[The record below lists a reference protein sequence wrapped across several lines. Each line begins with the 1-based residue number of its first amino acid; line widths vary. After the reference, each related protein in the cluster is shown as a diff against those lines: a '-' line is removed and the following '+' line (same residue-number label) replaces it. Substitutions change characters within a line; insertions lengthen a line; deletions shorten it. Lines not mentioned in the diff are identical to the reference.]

1 MKNRRSYTVLV
12 SVIFLVLFS
21 TIYTSS
27 EDTTGPSP
35 ELQLHWVST
44 ESTDASE
51 IWFWIDFQEPIKG
64 FTSDDIQI
72 SGDAA
77 GTGTY
82 FAVFEVDESNQTYP
96 NGVTYRAILELPN
109 ATEGEI
115 RLSIPANALTDA
127 SDNPNTAS
135 NVLKAFVD
143 QTAPVVSIEAVE
155 SDPQNSPFL
164 VDIKVSEPV
173 QLFAYRQIKVDLY
186 AGNSYVGD
194 ASATTTA
201 FRSDTDISEVI
212 NNVKLYTQRRYQVK
226 TDSDKRFSRIRLRT
240 SVVDEGLNYSKEARV
255 WVRMDITY
263 ETDINGDKKTDAND
277 LIPIVK
283 DFGKWTDGTAGLTNP
298 LSDVNAD
305 GRVNEKDLRIVV
317 DAIEN

>member
-1 MKNRRSYTVLV
+1 MKYRRSYTFFV
-12 SVIFLVLFS
+12 SVMFLVLFS

-35 ELQLHWVST
+35 ELELNWIFIDST
-44 ESTDASE
+44 FPTEV
-51 IWFWIDFQEPIKG
+51 WFWIDFQEPIKG

-77 GTGTY
+77 GKGTT
-82 FAVFEVDESNQTYP
+82 FSVFEVDEINQAYSD
-96 NGVTYRAILELPN
+96 GVSYRVMLELPSSN
-109 ATEGEI
+109 QGELRI
-115 RLSIPANALTDA
+115 SIPANVLTDA
-127 SDNPNTAS
+127 ADNPNTAS
-135 NVLKAFVD
+135 NVITAFIDKTV
-143 QTAPVVSIEAVE
+143 PVVSIEPVE
-155 SDPQNSPFL
+155 SGPQDSPFF
-164 VDIKVSEPV
+164 VNIKVSEYV
-173 QLFAYRQIKVDLY
+173 RLSDERQIKVHLY

-194 ASATTTA
+194 ASGAATA
-201 FRSDTDISEVI
+201 SEADTDISEII
-212 NNVKLYTQRRYQVK
+212 NNVTLYKQRRYELK
-226 TDSDKRFSRIRLRT
+226 IISDKRFSRARLRT
-240 SVVDEGLNYSKEARV
+240 SVIDGSFNESNVATK

-283 DFGKWTDGTAGLTNP
+283 DFGKRVGGPGVITNP

-317 DAIEN
+317 NAIEN